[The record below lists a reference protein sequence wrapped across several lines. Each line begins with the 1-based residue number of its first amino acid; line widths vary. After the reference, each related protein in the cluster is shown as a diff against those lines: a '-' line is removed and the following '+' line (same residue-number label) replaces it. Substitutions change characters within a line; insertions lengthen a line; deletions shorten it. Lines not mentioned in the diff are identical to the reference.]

1 MSQDGKICPDE
12 SLDAGSD
19 SRETRLVV
27 VVRSV
32 VSVAV
37 AAGVGH
43 SVGSHGSVGPGFFS
57 TSPALYRSVDTGNTR
72 QKAWQH
78 ERTRTELTRM
88 AALTYARRVMKLMK
102 MATKRPPI
110 ALKLVRSAGMAV
122 TWYTVYNFAGPQ
134 LRVINKN

>member
-43 SVGSHGSVGPGFFS
+43 SVGSHGSVGPGFFA
-57 TSPALYRSVDTGNTR
+57 TSPALYGSVDMSILTLIAALSCDRSVI
-72 QKAWQH
+72 
-78 ERTRTELTRM
+78 
-88 AALTYARRVMKLMK
+88 KLMT
-102 MATKRPPI
+102 MSTKRPAI
-110 ALKLVRSAGMAV
+110 ALKLV
-122 TWYTVYNFAGPQ
+122 TVF
-134 LRVINKN
+134 V